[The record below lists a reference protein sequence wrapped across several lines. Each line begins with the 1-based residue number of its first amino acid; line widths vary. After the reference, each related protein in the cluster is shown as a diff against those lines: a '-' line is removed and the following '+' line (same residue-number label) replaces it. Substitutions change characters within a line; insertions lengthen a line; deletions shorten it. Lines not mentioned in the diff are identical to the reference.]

1 MTQADISGH
10 MSYELDR
17 NPSLEPSL
25 REMAEAAI
33 NSLHAATKDAKK
45 GYFLMIEASRIDHA
59 GHSND
64 PVGHLH
70 DTLMYNEVVD
80 YVRSWINRH
89 PETQMLS
96 AADHECGGLTLV
108 QEGYN
113 PLILKNANATVEAL
127 ATRFSRYT
135 GSDAAGF
142 LRSDIYPAYGISNP
156 TSAEVAQLVPLK
168 GSSNFGNA
176 LGRQISA
183 RAGINWAT
191 AQHSAVDIS
200 LFGYASPSENNKAL
214 RAEMGGNWD
223 NTQLPGYIE
232 KALGIRV
239 KDATAALRKDGTGW
253 VGKRDLAMEKRSEH
267 HHM

>member
-1 MTQADISGH
+1 

-17 NPSLEPSL
+17 NPAVEPSL
-25 REMAEAAI
+25 KEMAEAAI
-33 NSLHAATKDAKK
+33 NTLHTATKDAKK

-59 GHSND
+59 GHAND

-96 AADHECGGLTLV
+96 AADHECGGLTLT

-113 PLILKNANATVEAL
+113 PLILKAANATVEAL
-127 ATRFSRYT
+127 ASKFSRYT
-135 GSDAAGF
+135 GSDLAGY
-142 LRSDIYPAYGISNP
+142 LRSDIYPQYGISNP
-156 TSAEVAQLVPLK
+156 TSAEVAALVPLK
-168 GSSNFGNA
+168 GNSNFGNV

-183 RAGINWAT
+183 RAGINWST

-200 LFGYASPSENNKAL
+200 LFGYASPSESNKAL

-232 KALGIRV
+232 KVLGIKV
-239 KDATAALRKDGTGW
+239 KDATDALRKNGTGW
-253 VGKRDLAMEKRSEH
+253 VGKRDLELEKRGH
-267 HHM
+267 HHN